1 MAMHFL
7 TKPVLR
13 GKSVALRPLA
23 VDDAEAMYAAL
34 KDPELRR
41 LTGTHKTFTLAEVVR
56 HCGRLEAAANRW
68 DYGIVADQELIGEAV
83 LNEFDE
89 DNRSISLR
97 IAIWHANQRDK
108 GYGTEATSLLVG
120 FAFRDLPVDRIELEV
135 YRFNDRARQ
144 VYEKVG
150 FTLEGV
156 KREALIWNSEK
167 VDALIMSLLRRDY
180 VGGGAEPAPA
190 SS

>member
-1 MAMHFL
+1 MDMHSPK
-7 TKPVLR
+7 KPVLR
-13 GKSVALRPLA
+13 GKSVTLRPLA
-23 VDDAEAMYAAL
+23 VDDAGAMYAAL

-68 DYGIVADQELIGEAV
+68 DYGIVVDQGLIGEAV

-89 DNRSISLR
+89 DNRCISFR
-97 IAIWHANQRDK
+97 IAIWDSSQRDK

-120 FAFRDLPVDRIELEV
+120 FAFRELAVDRIELEV

-150 FTLEGV
+150 FSLEGV
-156 KREALIWNSEK
+156 KREALIWKDEK

-180 VGGGAEPAPA
+180 SGEQP
-190 SS
+190 